1 MSIFEAALSAKSPAS
16 KYPSVWP
23 VIGAKGIVFGNSA
36 GVDDDVRALQKIGTK
51 SRIARNAAIFSQ
63 GDSTDHAYKM
73 VSGVV
78 RLCKH
83 MSGGRRHIAQFLYPG
98 DFFSV
103 MENDCHSFTAEAVTD
118 VVLTCYPQGRLAALS
133 EERPSLGRRFFRL
146 LTERLCEMENHLTVL
161 GRQTAKERV
170 ISFLLSLLD
179 HDGLD
184 LDEDNLVEVP
194 MNRQDIADYLG
205 LTNETVC
212 RVVSELKRAG
222 LLEIPN
228 NHQFV
233 LTDIDALQAVVD
245 GEEDDDWEPNRK
257 AA

>member
-1 MSIFEAALSAKSPAS
+1 MAILEATLSAKSPAS
-16 KYPSVWP
+16 KYPPVWP
-23 VIGAKGIVFGNSA
+23 VVGAKGIVFGSSA
-36 GVDDDVRALQKIGTK
+36 GVDDDVRAIQQIGTK
-51 SRIARNAAIFSQ
+51 SRIARNATIFTQ
-63 GDSTDHAYKM
+63 GDSPDHAYK
-73 VSGVV
+73 VVNGVV

-103 MENDCHSFTAEAVTD
+103 MESDSHSFTAEAVTD
-118 VVLTCYPQGRLAALS
+118 VVLTCYAQSRLAALS
-133 EERPSLGRRFFRL
+133 EERPGVGRRFFRL
-146 LTERLCEMENHLTVL
+146 LTKRLFEMENHLTVL

-170 ISFLLSLLD
+170 ISFLLSLPD
-179 HDGLD
+179 RDG
-184 LDEDNLVEVP
+184 LDEDNLVDVA

-222 LLEIPN
+222 LIDVPN

-233 LTDIDALQAVVD
+233 LNDMDALQALVD
-245 GEEDDDWEPNRK
+245 SEEDDNREPDRK